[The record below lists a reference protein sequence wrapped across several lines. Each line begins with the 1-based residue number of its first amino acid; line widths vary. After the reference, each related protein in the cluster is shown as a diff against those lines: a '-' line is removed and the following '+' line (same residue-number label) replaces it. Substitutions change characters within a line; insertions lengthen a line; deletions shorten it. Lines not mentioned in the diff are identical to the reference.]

1 MVISAVAAG
10 LALLAAVGA
19 LLLAWASRRRSRQRF
34 GDVVTELDRLLTDLA
49 ERLRVAL
56 EPLVVQEPERSALWL
71 AFDLDELL
79 ARLAQEAAER
89 TGADAA
95 AAQVRGAGTGNA
107 TGVFGS
113 ERAARLLESTF
124 PSADRPFRAMTI
136 DWSYPPVVDA
146 DEDVFRCAVVVPIVE
161 DGVETGALAGYARA
175 HGAFHPEHVHALE
188 RLADEAAS
196 GISTAR
202 RLTTLALKRDP
213 RQSETAPPP
222 VQAPRDATP

>member
-1 MVISAVAAG
+1 MVISAVAAA
-10 LALLAAVGA
+10 LALLTAVGA
-19 LLLAWASRRRSRQRF
+19 LLVAWSSRRRSRQRL
-34 GDVVTELDRLLTDLA
+34 GDLVAELDHLLTDLT
-49 ERLRVAL
+49 ERLRLAL
-56 EPLVVQEPERSALWL
+56 EPLVAQEPEGTALWL

-95 AAQVRGAGTGNA
+95 AAQVRGADTQQSTGT
-107 TGVFGS
+107 FGS
-113 ERAARLLESTF
+113 ERAARLLASTF

-146 DEDVFRCAVVVPIVE
+146 DEDVFRSAVVVPIVE

-175 HGAFHPEHVHALE
+175 PAAFHSEHVAALE
-188 RLADEAAS
+188 RLASEAAT

-202 RLTTLALKRDP
+202 RLTTLTRKRDW
-213 RQSETAPPP
+213 RQPEGAPPS